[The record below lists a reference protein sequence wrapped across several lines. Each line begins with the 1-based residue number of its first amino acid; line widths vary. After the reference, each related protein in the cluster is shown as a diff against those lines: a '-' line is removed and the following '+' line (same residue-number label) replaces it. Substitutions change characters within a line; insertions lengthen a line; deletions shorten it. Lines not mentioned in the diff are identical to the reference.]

1 MRLVI
6 ERATSRGRGSG
17 NGGGRGSDGGM
28 GGSGGTSR
36 PFQVTSSLSAASIK
50 IRFAWRGSFDQFEG
64 AAQI

>member
-1 MRLVI
+1 MQQAGAGAVAVA
-6 ERATSRGRGSG
+6 EAGAVTGVWEGR
-17 NGGGRGSDGGM
+17 
-28 GGSGGTSR
+28 GGTSR